1 MFVEKENGGKKEAKN
16 EQTEKR
22 ICRKR
27 EREKKEVKNSK
38 WNKEEGSCAT
48 LTERG

>member
-27 EREKKEVKNSK
+27 ERKKKKLRIVSGIKK
-38 WNKEEGSCAT
+38 KGVV
-48 LTERG
+48 LH